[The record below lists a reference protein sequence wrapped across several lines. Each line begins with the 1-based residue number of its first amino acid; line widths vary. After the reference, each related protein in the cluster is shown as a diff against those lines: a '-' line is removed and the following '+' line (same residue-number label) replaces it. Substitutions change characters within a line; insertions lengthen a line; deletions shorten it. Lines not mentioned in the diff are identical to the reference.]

1 MCVAIPGRVIKLYK
15 DKAQVEF
22 IGSKKIVN
30 TALIKDI
37 KIGDYLLIHVGIA
50 IEKIDEDEGEK
61 TIDIFKSMI
70 SKLEE
75 HYE

>member
-1 MCVAIPGRVIKLYK
+1 MCVAIPGRVIELYE
-15 DKAQVEF
+15 DEALVEF

-37 KIGDYLLIHVGIA
+37 KVGDYLLIHVGIA

-61 TIDIFKSMI
+61 TINIFKSII

-75 HYE
+75 PYE

>member
-1 MCVAIPGRVIKLYK
+1 MCVAIPGRVIELYE
-15 DKAQVEF
+15 DEALVEF

-37 KIGDYLLIHVGIA
+37 KVGDYLLIHVGIA

-61 TIDIFKSMI
+61 TIDIFKSII

-75 HYE
+75 PYE

>member
-1 MCVAIPGRVIKLYK
+1 MCVAIPGRVIELYE
-15 DKAQVEF
+15 DEALVEF

-37 KIGDYLLIHVGIA
+37 KVGDYLLIHVGIA
-50 IEKIDEDEGEK
+50 IEKIDEDEGKK
-61 TIDIFKSMI
+61 TINIFKSII

-75 HYE
+75 PYE